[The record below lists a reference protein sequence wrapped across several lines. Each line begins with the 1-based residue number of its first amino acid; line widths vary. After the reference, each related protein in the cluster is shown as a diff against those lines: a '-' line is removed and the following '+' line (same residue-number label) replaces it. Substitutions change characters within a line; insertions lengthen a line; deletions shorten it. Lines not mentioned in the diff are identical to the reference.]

1 MINEFNLNCPFCG
14 ENIWME
20 FYPSDGTKQQMI
32 IDCEVCCR
40 PIEYEVDFSDPE
52 SPQLNITRS

>member
-1 MINEFNLNCPFCG
+1 MQNEFNLNCPFCG

-20 FYPSDGTKQQMI
+20 FYIQDGIKQETI

-40 PIEYEVDFSDPE
+40 PIEYIIDFTDPDNPE
-52 SPQLNITRS
+52 LTINQS